1 MRFRSPLYVRRHQ
14 KPVRGDSRQHGGR
27 QADTMNPK
35 RYSLFP
41 IHRLQFISEGQ
52 PLSHSKGDNPGTNI
66 FPVLRPMTIKVW
78 VSETSTFAKKEY
90 LLTVFLALLSELV
103 LLRRS
108 RLMDMPPLLK
118 IFIQYSRAG

>member
-1 MRFRSPLYVRRHQ
+1 
-14 KPVRGDSRQHGGR
+14 
-27 QADTMNPK
+27 
-35 RYSLFP
+35 
-41 IHRLQFISEGQ
+41 
-52 PLSHSKGDNPGTNI
+52 
-66 FPVLRPMTIKVW
+66 MTIKVW